1 MRGGAAAQAQA
12 QAQPTYHQTLI
23 SAGDVKALKAAIAAD
38 DRCVGAAWSSMA
50 GGARVGVGQGC
61 LWPFL

>member
-1 MRGGAAAQAQA
+1 MRGGGATAQA

-38 DRCVGAAWSSMA
+38 DRCVGKLGRWREVQ
-50 GGARVGVGQGC
+50 RVGVGQGC